1 MRIGVTGL
9 LAVVTL
15 IAAACGGGGGAA
27 EPPSTSSLASV
38 PVSSATATPAM
49 SPTSPATGGPNVRP
63 GERPPA
69 MPAAAKQHTQEG
81 ALAFAGY
88 FIRALDWS
96 IATTDP
102 SLLVPISSPSCAACN
117 SYISR
122 LNSLRRARGYLQGGR
137 LKLISEKIA
146 TGSFS
151 IRSDYVIVTRTYQ
164 EAVLLISPRVKPSHI
179 SDAIQDE
186 SRVYV
191 VWARNGWIAVEQ
203 GGS

>member
-9 LAVVTL
+9 LAVVTFV
-15 IAAACGGGGGAA
+15 AAACGGSAA
-27 EPPSTSSLASV
+27 EPTSTSSLASV
-38 PVSSATATPAM
+38 PVSWATATPAV
-49 SPTSPATGGPNVRP
+49 SPTSPATSGPNLRP